1 MILKL
6 KRTPGIY
13 IVGFM
18 GVGKSTVGRMLAD
31 RLGWRFVDM
40 DEEIEEQ
47 QNTTISKLFESVG
60 EEEFRRIESEAIRLR
75 VRKIQAGHPMVIAVG
90 GGAFTR
96 PENIDLLLNNGIV
109 LWLDT
114 AFPILKRRV
123 EAASHRPLARD
134 KAKFLELFEARKPFY
149 AQADYR
155 IELNEDNSHLAVEQI
170 LALPLFD

>member
-40 DEEIEEQ
+40 DEEIEMQ
-47 QNTTISKLFESVG
+47 QNSSISKLFETVG

-75 VRKIQAGHPMVIAVG
+75 VHRIQAGHPMVIALG

-114 AFPILKRRV
+114 AFAILKRRV
-123 EAASHRPLARD
+123 EGASHRPLARD
-134 KAKFLELFEARKPFY
+134 PAKFKELFEARKRFY
-149 AQADYR
+149 SQADYR
-155 IELNEDNSHLAVEQI
+155 IELNEDNSRAAVEQI
-170 LALPLFD
+170 LGLPLFD

>member
-18 GVGKSTVGRMLAD
+18 GSGKSTVGRLFAE

-40 DEEIEEQ
+40 DEDIESQ
-47 QNTTISKLFESVG
+47 QNCTISKLFETAG
-60 EEEFRRIESEAIRLR
+60 EEEFRRIETEAIRLR
-75 VRKIQAGHPMVIAVG
+75 IRKVQAGHPMVVALG
-90 GGAFTR
+90 GGAFAR
-96 PENIDLLLNNGIV
+96 PENIDLLLNNGV
-109 LWLDT
+109 VVWLDT

-123 EAASHRPLARD
+123 EATSHRPLARD
-134 KAKFLELFEARKPFY
+134 PEKFLALYEARKPSY

-155 IELNEDNSHLAVEQI
+155 IELTQDDSSIAVEQ
-170 LALPLFD
+170 LMQLPLFD